1 MTGNMNTC
9 NRSQGHSTTVNIR
22 LHELHL
28 FRIRSAFVKCFLF
41 SREHS
46 ILQGSVFEIPK
57 CAHALC
63 ILLIT
68 EFISLYTCIIT
79 KDNFIIWKK
88 CHLVQNRP
96 VSPADLANTEE
107 CGVLYSL
114 PIDRTLELLRQ
125 SSGLTARLW
134 KEPRCL
140 RCLWVGRNKNAYQFI
155 AHLPGPIWLT
165 GRLHLWCELDW
176 HAEISSLRDPNLLQ
190 YYVWCST

>member
-41 SREHS
+41 SREQS
-46 ILQGSVFEIPK
+46 ISQGSVFEIPK
-57 CAHALC
+57 CTHALC
-63 ILLIT
+63 ILVIT
-68 EFISLYTCIIT
+68 EFISLYIYIIS
-79 KDNFIIWKK
+79 KGNFIIWKK
-88 CHLVQNRP
+88 CHLVQSRP
-96 VSPADLANTEE
+96 VSPADLAVTED

-125 SSGLTARLW
+125 SSRLTARLW

-140 RCLWVGRNKNAYQFI
+140 RVGRHRNAYQFI
-155 AHLPGPIWLT
+155 AHLPRPIWLL
-165 GRLHLWCELDW
+165 GRLHLVV
-176 HAEISSLRDPNLLQ
+176 Q
-190 YYVWCST
+190 MK